1 MVCKEDCYY
10 CFLLLYLFV
19 LGYGEGLASSH
30 FSICLFVVG
39 FPVERV
45 VFPIALQ
52 FYLLTKL
59 SFSVKYQ
66 IFIKHLLCTRH
77 SRAVVVS
84 KTESLPTKEFTFSMG
99 FSGTVE
105 YQCA

>member
-1 MVCKEDCYY
+1 MFSL
-10 CFLLLYLFV
+10 CFSSILL
-19 LGYGEGLASSH
+19 
-30 FSICLFVVG
+30 VG

-45 VFPIALQ
+45 VFPIALEY
-52 FYLLTKL
+52 YLLTKL

-84 KTESLPTKEFTFSMG
+84 KTESLPAKEFTF
-99 FSGTVE
+99 
-105 YQCA
+105 

>member
-1 MVCKEDCYY
+1 M
-10 CFLLLYLFV
+10 
-19 LGYGEGLASSH
+19 
-30 FSICLFVVG
+30 VG

-52 FYLLTKL
+52 YYLLTKL
-59 SFSVKYQ
+59 IFFSVKYQ

-84 KTESLPTKEFTFSMG
+84 KTESLPTEEFTFSTG
-99 FSGTVE
+99 FSGAVE